1 MRRSCKT
8 TLSILPTKTW
18 RRNEGPTYLPRAS
31 STSPRLGSRPRTRPL
46 QVRGINSSAGYAWSW
61 HTGDT
66 WPVKGHFLN
75 RMKPST
81 RPNLPCSSDRRG
93 RTSPPLGSL
102 DDSKDTDQQ
111 LKPPLVR
118 KSLCSFNSPQP
129 LLLLWSHGLSE
140 ATWSPHD
147 RQEQQQIWCHGVV
160 DDRKLNNCSS
170 IPGRSLVKCGHSC
183 HAVAGDTFPPL
194 SSTSGRNRQTEC
206 CWFKYPN
213 MSEFMSN
220 VKTART
226 GPRPACGSN
235 VFSSLRAVELLTS
248 VFMKFMSRS
257 RAAPSNTQKQTNKQ
271 TATSPSSCGLD
282 RSQRRTTF
290 LSLFWV
296 FIIPANGTSHFDSEN
311 QKPLKKQVKAEPK
324 EDRSQPGGCCSPER
338 LLSYSAFLKIG

>member
-160 DDRKLNNCSS
+160 DVRKLNNCSS

-235 VFSSLRAVELLTS
+235 VAPVSEPWSCWRPSSWSSCHDPGPPHQTH
-248 VFMKFMSRS
+248 K
-257 RAAPSNTQKQTNKQ
+257 NKQTNKLRRLLPAAVW
-271 TATSPSSCGLD
+271 TEASAEPPFWVYSESLLF
-282 RSQRRTTF
+282 RRTEPLILTARTRNHSKSKSKQNPKKTEA
-290 LSLFWV
+290 SLEAVVRPSACFH
-296 FIIPANGTSHFDSEN
+296 I
-311 QKPLKKQVKAEPK
+311 
-324 EDRSQPGGCCSPER
+324 QP
-338 LLSYSAFLKIG
+338 F

>member
-1 MRRSCKT
+1 
-8 TLSILPTKTW
+8 
-18 RRNEGPTYLPRAS
+18 
-31 STSPRLGSRPRTRPL
+31 
-46 QVRGINSSAGYAWSW
+46 
-61 HTGDT
+61 
-66 WPVKGHFLN
+66 
-75 RMKPST
+75 MKPST
-81 RPNLPCSSDRRG
+81 KPNLPCSSDRRG

-160 DDRKLNNCSS
+160 DVRKLNNCSS
-170 IPGRSLVKCGHSC
+170 IPGWSLVKCGHNSC
-183 HAVAGDTFPPL
+183 HAVAGDTFPPF

-235 VFSSLRAVELLTS
+235 VAPVSEPWSCWRPSSWSSCHDPGPPHQTN
-248 VFMKFMSRS
+248 K
-257 RAAPSNTQKQTNKQ
+257 NKQTNRDVSFQ
-271 TATSPSSCGLD
+271 L
-282 RSQRRTTF
+282 RSGPKSAPNH
-290 LSLFWV
+290 LSEFNLFWV
-296 FIIPANGTSHFDSEN
+296 FIISTHANGTSHFDSEN
-311 QKPLKKQVKAEPK
+311 QKQLKKQVKAEPK

-338 LLSYSAFLKIG
+338 LLSFSAFLKIG